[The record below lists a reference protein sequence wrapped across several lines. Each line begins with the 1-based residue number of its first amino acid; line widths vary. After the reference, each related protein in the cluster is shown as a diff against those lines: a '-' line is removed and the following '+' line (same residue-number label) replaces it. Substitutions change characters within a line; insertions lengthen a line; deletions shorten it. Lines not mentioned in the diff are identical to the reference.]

1 MGRWIFLFAAK
12 AWRRRDR
19 QSARACSAPSAGTAH
34 LAALLRGLAFMAAT
48 LLLTLPM
55 AVAGRCG
62 LPARDVEKAAIE
74 LASSQGS
81 LSSAVVV
88 RSAALR

>member
-1 MGRWIFLFAAK
+1 MGRWIFFFAAK

-19 QSARACSAPSAGTAH
+19 QSACACSAQSAGTAH

-62 LPARDVEKAAIE
+62 QPARDVEKAAIE

-81 LSSAVVV
+81 LSSVVV
-88 RSAALR
+88 RFVALR

>member
-19 QSARACSAPSAGTAH
+19 QSARACSAPSARTAH

-48 LLLTLPM
+48 LLLILPM

-62 LPARDVEKAAIE
+62 QPARDVEKAAIE
-74 LASSQGS
+74 PASRQGR
-81 LSSAVVV
+81 LSNGGFNC
-88 RSAALR
+88 AAELR